1 MSKYTRS
8 IRNILQANAGNNNIT
23 TLNGLYTVANSTLF
37 PQDALNVISSEYRQE
52 LVTAF
57 ALHYM
62 NDELGLETLALW
74 KIALAE
80 KLYNYGSY
88 INLIYANI
96 DKQVFADYRVRQVN
110 VQGVNQSTKTGT
122 GTITDA
128 HEGESETN
136 VTDSLTHSQTV
147 ANSESGTV
155 AGTGTV
161 GHAKGGSDTVAHTGT
176 DANAKSGYDTAAHTG
191 TDENAKTGYDTVATT
206 GTDATA
212 HTGTQGVA
220 GTNSSTTNNT
230 GTTGNDHN
238 VIQINY
244 DTPQGSLDNMRSPGG
259 SAKGTGVAYANGQTY
274 NYMSS
279 AAEVDESNV
288 QTDNTQQATTG
299 SDNTTTTYNDTN
311 TRTANLQDET
321 SYHSTDTRTAN
332 LQDRTT
338 YNSGDTRTVNLQDQT
353 TYGGTD
359 TETRNTL
366 DTTSKTGQTQ
376 TTGSDGKTGQT
387 TVEDSSTNTQ
397 TRNTTD
403 TDNGSHAEQTAE
415 TDYSLN
421 WEMLYKSMPLLNKL
435 WDIFDDLF
443 MCIY

>member
-37 PQDALNVISSEYRQE
+37 PQDALNVISAEYRQE

-74 KIALAE
+74 KLALAE

-88 INLIYANI
+88 INLIYTNI

-110 VQGVNQSTKTGT
+110 VQGTNQSTKTGT

-161 GHAKGGSDTVAHTGT
+161 AHAKGGHDTVAHTGT
-176 DANAKSGYDTAAHTG
+176 DVNAKSGYDTVSTTG
-191 TDENAKTGYDTVATT
+191 TDE
-206 GTDATA
+206 TA

-259 SAKGTGVAYANGQTY
+259 NAKGTGVAYANGQTY

-279 AAEVDESNV
+279 ATEVDDSNV
-288 QTDNTQQATTG
+288 QTDNTQQETTG

-321 SYHSTDTRTAN
+321 
-332 LQDRTT
+332 T
-338 YNSGDTRTVNLQDQT
+338 YNSDDTRTVNLQDQT

-359 TETRNTL
+359 TETRDTL

-376 TTGSDGKTGQT
+376 TTGTDGKTGQT
-387 TVEDSSTNTQ
+387 KVEDNSTNTQ

-403 TDNGSHAEQTAE
+403 TDNGSHAEETAE

-435 WDIFDDLF
+435 WDVFDDLF

>member
-1 MSKYTRS
+1 M
-8 IRNILQANAGNNNIT
+8 QANAGNNNIT

-37 PQDALNVISSEYRQE
+37 PQDALNVISTEYRQE

-74 KIALAE
+74 KLALAE
-80 KLYNYGSY
+80 KLFNYGSY
-88 INLIYANI
+88 INLIYSNI

-110 VQGVNQSTKTGT
+110 TQGTNQNTKTGT

-128 HEGESETN
+128 HEGASETN
-136 VTDSLTHSQTV
+136 VTDSATHSQTV
-147 ANSESGTV
+147 DNTESGTV

-161 GHAKGGSDTVAHTGT
+161 AHARGGSDTVAHTGT
-176 DANAKSGYDTAAHTG
+176 DVNAKS
-191 TDENAKTGYDTVATT
+191 GYDTVATT
-206 GTDATA
+206 GTDETA
-212 HTGTQGVA
+212 HTGTQGVT

-230 GTTGNDHN
+230 GTTSNDRN

-259 SAKGTGVAYANGQTY
+259 NAKGTGVSYANGQTY

-321 SYHSTDTRTAN
+321 
-332 LQDRTT
+332 T
-338 YNSGDTRTVNLQDQT
+338 YNSDDTRTVNLQDQT

-376 TTGSDGKTGQT
+376 TTGTDGKTGQT
-387 TVEDSSTNTQ
+387 TVEDNSTNTQ

>member
-37 PQDALNVISSEYRQE
+37 PQDALNVISQEYRQE

-74 KIALAE
+74 KLALAE
-80 KLYNYGSY
+80 KLFNYGSY
-88 INLIYANI
+88 INLIYSNI

-110 VQGVNQSTKTGT
+110 TQGVNQNTKTGT

-128 HEGESETN
+128 HQGESETN
-136 VTDSLTHSQTV
+136 ITDSTTHSQTV
-147 ANSESGTV
+147 DNTESGTV

-161 GHAKGGSDTVAHTGT
+161 TNAKTGSDTVAHTGT
-176 DANAKSGYDTAAHTG
+176 DVNAKS
-191 TDENAKTGYDTVATT
+191 GYDTVATT
-206 GTDATA
+206 GTDETA

-230 GTTGNDHN
+230 GTTSNDRN

-259 SAKGTGVAYANGQTY
+259 NAKGTGVSYANGQTY

-321 SYHSTDTRTAN
+321 
-332 LQDRTT
+332 T
-338 YNSGDTRTVNLQDQT
+338 YNSDDTRTVNLQDQT

-376 TTGSDGKTGQT
+376 TTGTDGKTGQT
-387 TVEDSSTNTQ
+387 TVEDNSTNTQ

>member
-23 TLNGLYTVANSTLF
+23 TLSGLYNVANTTLF
-37 PQDALNVISSEYRQE
+37 PQDALNVISAEYREQ
-52 LVTAF
+52 LVTSF

-110 VQGVNQSTKTGT
+110 TQGSNQNTKHGT
-122 GTITDA
+122 GTVTDA
-128 HEGESETN
+128 HTSESETN

-147 ANSESGTV
+147 QNTESGTV

-161 GHAKGGSDTVAHTGT
+161 TNAHTGT
-176 DANAKSGYDTAAHTG
+176 DSTSHTG
-191 TDENAKTGYDTVATT
+191 TDENAKTGYDTLAQT
-206 GTDATA
+206 GTDANA

-220 GTNSSTTNNT
+220 GTNSSSTANT

-238 VIQINY
+238 IIQINY
-244 DTPQGSLDNMRSPGG
+244 DTPQGSLDNMRTPGG

-279 AAEVDESNV
+279 ASEVDESNV
-288 QTDNTQQATTG
+288 QTDNTQQETTG
-299 SDNTTTTYNDTN
+299 SDSTTTTYNDTQTE
-311 TRTANLQDET
+311 TR
-321 SYHSTDTRTAN
+321 
-332 LQDRTT
+332 
-338 YNSGDTRTVNLQDQT
+338 NLQDQT
-353 TYGGTD
+353 TYNSEDTRTLDLTDATTYGGIN

-366 DTTSKTGQTQ
+366 DTTSNTGEVQ

-387 TVEDSSTNTQ
+387 TFEDSSTNTQ

-403 TDNGSHAEQTAE
+403 TDQGEHAEETAE

-435 WDIFDDLF
+435 WDVFDDLF

>member
-1 MSKYTRS
+1 M
-8 IRNILQANAGNNNIT
+8 QANAGNNNIT

-37 PQDALNVISSEYRQE
+37 PQDALNVISAEYRQE

-62 NDELGLETLALW
+62 NDDLGLETLSLW

-80 KLYNYGSY
+80 KLFNYGSY
-88 INLIYANI
+88 INLVYANI

-110 VQGVNQSTKTGT
+110 VQGVNQNTKTGT

-128 HEGESETN
+128 HEGASETN
-136 VTDSLTHSQTV
+136 VTDSTTHSQTV
-147 ANSESGTV
+147 DNSESGTV

-161 GHAKGGSDTVAHTGT
+161 AHARGGSDTVAHTGT
-176 DANAKSGYDTAAHTG
+176 DINAKS
-191 TDENAKTGYDTVATT
+191 GYDTVATT
-206 GTDATA
+206 GTDETA

-230 GTTGNDHN
+230 GTTSNDRN

-259 SAKGTGVAYANGQTY
+259 NAKGTGVGYANGQTY

-321 SYHSTDTRTAN
+321 
-332 LQDRTT
+332 T
-338 YNSGDTRTVNLQDQT
+338 YNSDDTRTVNLQDQT

-376 TTGSDGKTGQT
+376 TTGTDGKTGQT
-387 TVEDSSTNTQ
+387 TVEDNSTNTQ

>member
-37 PQDALNVISSEYRQE
+37 PQDALNVISQEYRQE

-74 KIALAE
+74 KLALAE
-80 KLYNYGSY
+80 KLFNYGSY
-88 INLIYANI
+88 INLIYSNI

-110 VQGVNQSTKTGT
+110 TQGVNQNTKTGT

-128 HEGESETN
+128 HQGESETN
-136 VTDSLTHSQTV
+136 ITDSATHSQTV
-147 ANSESGTV
+147 DNTESGTV
-155 AGTGTV
+155 EGTGTV
-161 GHAKGGSDTVAHTGT
+161 AHAKGGHDTVAHTGT
-176 DANAKSGYDTAAHTG
+176 DVNAKS
-191 TDENAKTGYDTVATT
+191 GYDTVATT
-206 GTDATA
+206 GTDETA

-230 GTTGNDHN
+230 GTTGTDHN

-259 SAKGTGVAYANGQTY
+259 NAKGTGVAYANGQTY

-279 AAEVDESNV
+279 AAEVDESSV

-321 SYHSTDTRTAN
+321 
-332 LQDRTT
+332 T
-338 YNSGDTRTVNLQDQT
+338 YNSDDTRTVNLQDQT

-359 TETRNTL
+359 TETRDTL

-376 TTGSDGKTGQT
+376 TTGTDGKTGQT